1 MLLRLT
7 LTVTALAGALC
18 LALLGASAAAGAVF
32 PGRELA
38 YMSYAEINP
47 DIFLIDLPRSL
58 TRNLSD
64 HPGYD
69 AAPAWSPDGRW
80 LAFVSDRDG
89 LITVYLLAH
98 GESQPRRLIDDGE
111 PYTFPRWTR
120 DSQQLVVR
128 APRQGPATFYLVN
141 RDGSGLTLV
150 QDGMDPITGRE
161 IDLGLG
167 TSNSTQVRSPDGRLF
182 AFMAFRQQR
191 WSIFV
196 SPRPHDAAARFL
208 VDIGHYSDGLA
219 WSPQSDWIAY
229 TATINGVVD
238 LFSVPLNGGPPQR
251 LTSGRPIDAAPPGD
265 HIPHDVSQCVLNF
278 GQRPV
283 VLFE

>member
-150 QDGMDPITGRE
+150 QDGIDPITGRE

-182 AFMAFRQQR
+182 RLHGL
-191 WSIFV
+191 
-196 SPRPHDAAARFL
+196 SPAALEHLRVTQATRCRRPLSGRHRPL
-208 VDIGHYSDGLA
+208 LGRSGVVE
-219 WSPQSDWIAY
+219 PQSDWIAY

-251 LTSGRPIDAAPPGD
+251 LTSGRPIDAARLATSF
-265 HIPHDVSQCVLNF
+265 HMM
-278 GQRPV
+278 
-283 VLFE
+283 